1 MRILQFRH
9 LLCTGSSPN
18 APQNLSLPPVQ
29 TALYAVRL
37 LAAMLCMEV
46 FTHTLFFNAIAR
58 FGLPR
63 PDGDRGAPSPLE
75 AGLTGFWVLA
85 FV

>member
-1 MRILQFRH
+1 M
-9 LLCTGSSPN
+9 
-18 APQNLSLPPVQ
+18 
-29 TALYAVRL
+29 YAGRL

-46 FTHTLFFNAIAR
+46 FTRTLYFHASAR

-63 PDGDRGAPSPLE
+63 PEGAAGGPSALE